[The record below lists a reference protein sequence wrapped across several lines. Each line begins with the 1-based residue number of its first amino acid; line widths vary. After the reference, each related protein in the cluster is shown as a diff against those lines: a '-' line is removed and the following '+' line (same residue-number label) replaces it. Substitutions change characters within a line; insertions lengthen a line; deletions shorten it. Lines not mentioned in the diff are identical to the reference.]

1 MANPIAKC
9 VLPVPVP
16 GAMATDCT
24 ICDLFCR
31 ARCAWLRR
39 CIRCSARCC
48 GASSFTR
55 LNRVLHLV
63 VGLPDGS
70 RGTIRAAVT
79 DVFGQ
84 AGQPAATVAFDVEG
98 LRALVLTMG
107 GVARPRRW
115 PQERK

>member
-1 MANPIAKC
+1 MVAQMHP
-9 VLPVPVP
+9 
-16 GAMATDCT
+16 
-24 ICDLFCR
+24 LFGQ
-31 ARCAWLRR
+31 ALR
-39 CIRCSARCC
+39 
-48 GASSFTR
+48 ASSFTR

-107 GVARPRRW
+107 GGARPRRW